1 MSNLEAILK
10 IRPHLSVHDGELWM
24 RSYSL
29 SKIAEE
35 YGTPLYVVD
44 GDLIIQRYR
53 EIKQAFLSEG
63 YDSLIAYAY
72 KANSLLAITRLLAKE
87 GSGATVVSSY
97 GIKLALMSRVES
109 SKIVLVGPSKSQ
121 EDLIEA
127 IKNNIG
133 LINIESEQ
141 ELITINELAEK
152 MNKKVNV
159 GIRVNLGLSAGGH
172 PKIKTGGKGHKFGVD
187 EKTAIKLYSYASK
200 MSNVKPIALH
210 AHVGSQILDL
220 NVFKLE
226 AQKLALLAS
235 KIYKQY
241 KLDVPALD
249 LGGGLGIP
257 YTSEG
262 TLIPYHEYVKIIGNT
277 IREIYESSGMRKPTL
292 IVEPGRYIIADST
305 ILLTKVNYIKKIG
318 RKTWVLVDAGMND
331 FIRTAMYN
339 AYHEIIPI
347 KIRNEIETYSIGG
360 PICESSDVFAENRKL
375 SKIERNDILALLD
388 TGAYGISMAS
398 TYNIRPR
405 PAVIMI
411 LNNKIF
417 LIKERDTLKNI
428 IETERIPPELDNFS
442 T

>member
-1 MSNLEAILK
+1 MSNLNAILK
-10 IRPHLSVHDGELWM
+10 IRPHLSIRDEELWM
-24 RSYSL
+24 RNYPL

-35 YGTPLYVVD
+35 YGTPLYVID
-44 GDLIIQRYR
+44 ADLIVQRYR

-63 YDSLIAYAY
+63 YNSLIAYAY

-97 GIKLALMSRVES
+97 GIKLALMSGVES

-121 EDLIEA
+121 EDLVEA
-127 IKNNIG
+127 IRNNIG

-152 MNKKVNV
+152 INKKISI

-172 PKIKTGGKGHKFGVD
+172 PKIKTCERRHKFGVD
-187 EKTAIKLYSYASK
+187 EKTAIKLYNYASK
-200 MSNVKPIALH
+200 MSNIKPIALH
-210 AHVGSQILDL
+210 AHIGSQILDL
-220 NVFKLE
+220 TVFKLE

-235 KIYKQY
+235 KIHKQY

-262 TLIPYHEYVKIIGNT
+262 TLIPYNEYVKIVGNT
-277 IREIYESSGMRKPTL
+277 IREIYESSGMEKPTL
-292 IVEPGRYIIADST
+292 IVEPGRYIVADST
-305 ILLTKVNYIKKIG
+305 VLLTKVNYIKKIG
-318 RKTWVLVDAGMND
+318 RKTWILVDAGMND

-339 AYHEIIPI
+339 AYHEIVPI
-347 KIRNEIETYSIGG
+347 KIRNEIETYNIGG
-360 PICESSDVFAENRKL
+360 PVCESSDVFAENRKL
-375 SKIERNDILALLD
+375 PKIERNDILALLD

-405 PAVIMI
+405 PAVAMI
-411 LNNKIF
+411 FNNKIF
-417 LIKERDTLKNI
+417 LIKERDTLENI
-428 IETERIPPELDNFS
+428 IATDKIPPELE
-442 T
+442 